1 MRCGAAQST
10 VCDNRGVTHLAAV
23 SVTYG
28 AAPLVHALCASFRRH
43 SPRDARL
50 IVIAQPD
57 DAGEC
62 EAERVAAM
70 WPWVDVIT
78 PGENLGFAGANN
90 LGVATAGDVE
100 VIAFLNPDIELTEG
114 WATPL
119 LAALDDPQVGIAA
132 PVLLTP
138 EGDIDEAGQAVFSD
152 GGSVAV
158 GGPEWPGYPQS
169 YESVM
174 IDRDVD
180 YASAACWM
188 MRRAVFDELGG
199 FSDAY
204 WPAYFEDNDLAQRA
218 RQAGYV
224 TRLCTT
230 RPVVHHRHGAS
241 AERVAIA
248 ERSRAVFERTWA
260 DLLPTK
266 PDRALLTSDPNAVR
280 DWYRGAR

>member
-1 MRCGAAQST
+1 MTS
-10 VCDNRGVTHLAAV
+10 LAAV
-23 SVTYG
+23 CVTYG
-28 AAPLVHALCASFRRH
+28 AASLVHALCASFRRH
-43 SPRDARL
+43 TPRDARL

-57 DAGEC
+57 DTGEC
-62 EAERVAAM
+62 EAGRISRM
-70 WPWVDVIT
+70 WPWVEVVA

-158 GGPEWPGYPQS
+158 GGPEWPEYPQS
-169 YESVM
+169 YASVM
-174 IDRDVD
+174 VDRDVD
-180 YASAACWM
+180 YASAACWT

-199 FSDAY
+199 FSGAY

-230 RPVVHHRHGAS
+230 RPVVHHRDGAS

-266 PDRALLTSDPNAVR
+266 PDRALLTSDPHAVR

>member
-1 MRCGAAQST
+1 MTSF
-10 VCDNRGVTHLAAV
+10 AAV
-23 SVTYG
+23 CVTYG

-43 SPRDARL
+43 APRDARL

-57 DAGEC
+57 DTGEC

-70 WPWVDVIT
+70 WPWAEVIT

-90 LGVATAGDVE
+90 LGVATSGDAE
-100 VIAFLNPDIELTEG
+100 VIAFLNPDIELTAG

-158 GGPEWPGYPQS
+158 GGPEWPGHPQS
-169 YESVM
+169 YTSVM
-174 IDRDVD
+174 VDRDVD

-188 MRRAVFDELGG
+188 MRRSVFDELGG

-204 WPAYFEDNDLAQRA
+204 WPAYFEDNDFAQRA

-248 ERSRAVFERTWA
+248 ERSRATFEHIWA
-260 DLLPTK
+260 DLLPSK
-266 PDRALLTSDPNAVR
+266 PDRALLTSDPNTVR
-280 DWYRGAR
+280 DWYRYRREKQ